1 VFTDAARLLKI
12 YDPDLI
18 MSWTPN
24 EFKAFCRGTQHAQA
38 DEYDRMATGAMFNR
52 YAMNAKRARK
62 KKMFDEK
69 EAHKRID
76 HQISNWKDS
85 AERPGLTPEM
95 YQRMK
100 KALNRSSFQ
109 KKGG

>member
-1 VFTDAARLLKI
+1 
-12 YDPDLI
+12 

-24 EFKAFCRGTQHAQA
+24 EFKAFCRGAQHAQA

-52 YAMNAKRARK
+52 YATNAKRARK
-62 KKMFDEK
+62 RKMFDEK

-76 HQISNWKDS
+76 RQLSNWKESSGRTALDHD
-85 AERPGLTPEM
+85 R
-95 YQRMK
+95 YQRLK
-100 KALNRSSFQ
+100 NALNRSSFQ